1 MKGFGPG
8 LIVLDENYRRQVGA
22 VDLVILCA
30 KLERLA
36 AMTFGLVF
44 VELLFDILLIVS
56 RSKLHVVHH
65 HRQIFPLVSFHGG
78 IEGYV
83 SARTGPQ
90 PEPVNHYGQP
100 PRRSLEEKCGM
111 KVSAPCGLVQ
121 FSPTQ

>member
-1 MKGFGPG
+1 MPASSG
-8 LIVLDENYRRQVGA
+8 E
-22 VDLVILCA
+22 DLQARMRHL
-30 KLERLA
+30 LEAIAQNNPDLA
-36 AMTFGLVF
+36 SDA
-44 VELLFDILLIVS
+44 LFP
-56 RSKLHVVHH
+56 R
-65 HRQIFPLVSFHGG
+65 
-78 IEGYV
+78 EGYV